1 MSLNAL
7 SRRRLLASIAAA
19 LVPLTGF
26 ASLSCASPRLPTGGY
41 PLRMAAG
48 GYELQVLVDG
58 VPVRTFDHAGETYVM
73 GELGAR
79 YTLRILNH
87 TGRRVEAVTSVDG
100 RDAIDG
106 KTADVRSKRGYLVP
120 AWGSVEIDGWR
131 LSRAQAAAF
140 RFSAVADSYAARTGS
155 AREVGVVGVAIFPER
170 FVAPPRPLYVP
181 PRDPEW
187 RYRGDDGLGYAPSG
201 RGERYA
207 EVDKGRAEPPPAA
220 KSSSSGT
227 GAAEESPARA
237 ERRAPASAP
246 AAAGAAAPS
255 ASRDALAEG
264 ESYGPAPRRRPG
276 LGTEFGEAVSSP
288 VQEVSFVRANASH
301 PSVVLGARYNDRDG
315 LVALGIDVDGCCA
328 PTDDLAWRS
337 SATPFPGSD
346 RRYAAPPAGWR
357 EGCCVRY

>member
-19 LVPLTGF
+19 LVPVMGF

-41 PLRMAAG
+41 PLRTSAA

-58 VPVRTFDHAGETYVM
+58 VPVRTFDHAGETYMM

-120 AWGSVEIDGWR
+120 AWGAVDIDGWR
-131 LSRAQAAAF
+131 LSRAEVAAF

-155 AREVGVVGVAIFPER
+155 ARDVGVIGVAIFPER
-170 FVAPPRPLYVP
+170 YVAPPRPLYVP
-181 PRDPEW
+181 PRQPEW
-187 RYRGDDGLGYAPSG
+187 RYRDDGLGSAPST
-201 RGERYA
+201 RNERYA
-207 EVDKGRAEPPPAA
+207 EADKGRAAEPPAAPAA
-220 KSSSSGT
+220 KS
-227 GAAEESPARA
+227 A
-237 ERRAPASAP
+237 APAPTAGSA
-246 AAAGAAAPS
+246 G
-255 ASRDALAEG
+255 RDALAEG

-288 VQEVSFVRANASH
+288 VQEVSFVRANASR

>member
-7 SRRRLLASIAAA
+7 SRRRLFASIAAA
-19 LVPLTGF
+19 LVPVMGF
-26 ASLSCASPRLPTGGY
+26 ASLSCAAPRLPTGGY
-41 PLRMAAG
+41 PLRASVA

-58 VPVRTFDHAGETYVM
+58 VPVRTFDHAGETYMM

-106 KTADVRSKRGYLVP
+106 KTADVRNKRGYLVP
-120 AWGSVEIDGWR
+120 AWGAVDIDGWR
-131 LSRAQAAAF
+131 LSRAEVAAF

-155 AREVGVVGVAIFPER
+155 ARDVGVIGVAIFPER
-170 FVAPPRPLYVP
+170 YVAPPRPLYVP
-181 PRDPEW
+181 PRHPEW
-187 RYRGDDGLGYAPSG
+187 RYRDDGLGAAPST
-201 RGERYA
+201 RSERFA
-207 EVDKGRAEPPPAA
+207 EADKGGAVEPPPAPAA
-220 KSSSSGT
+220 KSS
-227 GAAEESPARA
+227 
-237 ERRAPASAP
+237 ASAP
-246 AAAGAAAPS
+246 AAAPAAGS
-255 ASRDALAEG
+255 AGRDSLAEG

-276 LGTEFGEAVSSP
+276 LGTEFGEAVTSP
-288 VQEVSFVRANASH
+288 VQEVAFVRANASH
-301 PSVVLGARYNDRDG
+301 PSVVLGARYNDREG

-346 RRYAAPPAGWR
+346 RRYAAPPAG
-357 EGCCVRY
+357 